1 MDQETIAVLIFS
13 IAYAGIAFG
22 SFPGLKIDRTGIA
35 LLGAIGMLAAGV
47 LTETE
52 AFNAI
57 DLPTILLLYSLMVL
71 SAQFTLAGV
80 YTRIA
85 LSITTFTERPAFFLF
100 VLMAASAVLSAVVVN
115 DIVCFAFTPVVCVAL
130 LRASLNPAPFLIGLA
145 CASNIGSAATII
157 GNPQNMLIGIA
168 SAIPFN
174 HFTAYLAPVALSGLA
189 IIWIVLVVTYGTEF
203 AAGQRL
209 EKEPHASFQTE
220 PALLRKSMIATGAML
235 AALVLGMPIPLAAL
249 AAAALLLISRRTDPE
264 LVFREVDWSLLVFF
278 AGLFI
283 VTHSLETLGVG
294 ARMLEAAQP
303 LAESSITALTVVA
316 AVLSNLV
323 SNVPAV
329 LLLRPIVPSF
339 PDPSQTWLTLAM
351 ATTLAGNLTLLG
363 SVANLIVAEI
373 AARRGVEL
381 GFNEYL
387 RSGAAITLLS
397 LAAGVAWL
405 SQAF

>member
-1 MDQETIAVLIFS
+1 LIRILSLAVVVVTILGVAVGRYPFLRMNRATIAL
-13 IAYAGIAFG
+13 
-22 SFPGLKIDRTGIA
+22 TGA
-35 LLGAIGMLAAGV
+35 TLLMLLGAISLEQAYAALDLDTLTLLFAMMILNTNLRRAGFFQLVAERVIHHAHTTRQLLALVVVASGALSALFLNDTIV
-47 LTETE
+47 LTFTP
-52 AFNAI
+52 
-57 DLPTILLLYSLMVL
+57 LVL
-71 SAQFTLAGV
+71 DIC
-80 YTRIA
+80 IA
-85 LSITTFTERPAFFLF
+85 LRRRPVPYLIAL
-100 VLMAASAVLSAVVVN
+100 VTAA
-115 DIVCFAFTPVVCVAL
+115 
-130 LRASLNPAPFLIGLA
+130 
-145 CASNIGSAATII
+145 NIGSVATII

-174 HFTAYLAPVALSGLA
+174 HFTAYLAPVALGGLA
-189 IIWIVLVVTYGTEF
+189 IIWLVLVVTYAGEF

-209 EKEPHASFQTE
+209 EKEPHAAFKTE

-235 AALVLGMPIPLAAL
+235 VALVLGMPIPLAAL

-278 AGLFI
+278 SGLFI

-294 ARMLEAAQP
+294 ARMLEAAQR

-373 AARRGVEL
+373 AKRHGVEL

-405 SQAF
+405 SLVF

>member
-1 MDQETIAVLIFS
+1 MIRILSLAVVVVTILGVAVGRYPFLRMNRATIAL
-13 IAYAGIAFG
+13 
-22 SFPGLKIDRTGIA
+22 TGA
-35 LLGAIGMLAAGV
+35 TLLMLLGAISLEQAYAALDLDTLTLLFAMMILNTNLRRAGFFQLVAERVIHHAHTTRQLLALVVVASGALSALFLNDTIV
-47 LTETE
+47 LTFTP
-52 AFNAI
+52 
-57 DLPTILLLYSLMVL
+57 LVL
-71 SAQFTLAGV
+71 DIC
-80 YTRIA
+80 IA
-85 LSITTFTERPAFFLF
+85 LRRRPVPYLIAL
-100 VLMAASAVLSAVVVN
+100 VTAA
-115 DIVCFAFTPVVCVAL
+115 
-130 LRASLNPAPFLIGLA
+130 
-145 CASNIGSAATII
+145 NIGSVATII

-168 SAIPFN
+168 STIPFN
-174 HFTAYLAPVALSGLA
+174 HFTAYLAPVALGGLA
-189 IIWIVLVVTYGTEF
+189 IIWLVLVVTYAGEF

-209 EKEPHASFQTE
+209 EKEPHAAFKTE

-235 AALVLGMPIPLAAL
+235 VALVLGMPIPLAAL

-278 AGLFI
+278 SGLFI

-373 AARRGVEL
+373 AKRHGVEL

-405 SQAF
+405 SLVF